1 MRFKR
6 LFAARIRAAE
16 VRGCALAALE
26 KRLRF
31 ARDCCVGETAAI
43 CARLL
48 RWRNDCDLRAL
59 AALIRRGYA
68 CGNVKRLRIFCLL
81 R

>member
-31 ARDCCVGETAAI
+31 AR
-43 CARLL
+43 LL

-68 CGNVKRLRIFCLL
+68 CGNVKGLRIFCLL